1 MRFGHFITGIMLV
14 GATAAISV
22 SCLKGTQ
29 YESSYQL
36 RSTFEDFD
44 PSMADDEF
52 WGPGLVNYDAPF
64 LYGDVAFN
72 SATDEG
78 KSAFTGFAVSQAV
91 YDEEN
96 PEALLN
102 DGLYSVNCK
111 TGSAGSATFAVFCDT
126 PGIPAVDKEDFHH
139 IVFMMPGYGSCTPV
153 SCMVNN
159 TKYVAD
165 RIAEY
170 RETNGQIEMKLTATG
185 YASGAKTGSSEI
197 LLASNAKQVTD
208 GRDSTMCTWT
218 KLDLSA
224 LGNVD
229 YIDFTLSFS
238 DGNQT
243 TIPQSF
249 CLDDFY
255 ANIHILVK

>member
-1 MRFGHFITGIMLV
+1 
-14 GATAAISV
+14 
-22 SCLKGTQ
+22 
-29 YESSYQL
+29 
-36 RSTFEDFD
+36 
-44 PSMADDEF
+44 
-52 WGPGLVNYDAPF
+52 
-64 LYGDVAFN
+64 
-72 SATDEG
+72 
-78 KSAFTGFAVSQAV
+78 
-91 YDEEN
+91 
-96 PEALLN
+96 
-102 DGLYSVNCK
+102 
-111 TGSAGSATFAVFCDT
+111 
-126 PGIPAVDKEDFHH
+126 
-139 IVFMMPGYGSCTPV
+139 
-153 SCMVNN
+153 
-159 TKYVAD
+159 
-165 RIAEY
+165 
-170 RETNGQIEMKLTATG
+170 MKLTATG

-238 DGNQT
+238 DENQT